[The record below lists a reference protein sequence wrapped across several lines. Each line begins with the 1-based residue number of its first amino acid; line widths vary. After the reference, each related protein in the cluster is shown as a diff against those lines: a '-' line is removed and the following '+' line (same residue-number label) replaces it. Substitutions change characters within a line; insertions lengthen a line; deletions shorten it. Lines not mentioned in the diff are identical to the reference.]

1 MGADKLRQEALALPL
16 DERAALAK
24 DLLLSLD
31 DAADDAAE
39 QTWLEELDRRAQAVA
54 TEAKLVDWSD
64 AEQRISARLTAR
76 RAASSRTRPPGM
88 RTEVRGGNDETAFAL
103 SR

>member
-31 DAADDAAE
+31 DAADDATE

-54 TEAKLVDWSD
+54 NGTAKLVDWSD
-64 AEQRISARLTAR
+64 AEQRISARLKAR
-76 RAASSRTRPPGM
+76 RAARATR
-88 RTEVRGGNDETAFAL
+88 
-103 SR
+103 